1 MKQNCNEATSLATN
15 CITENKSN
23 DKGPDSVVAVVVE
36 SPTKESINSP
46 SSTSQSKTK
55 QTKSPNR
62 QI

>member
-1 MKQNCNEATSLATN
+1 MSERELRMIQYEATSLATN

-46 SSTSQSKTK
+46 
-55 QTKSPNR
+55 
-62 QI
+62 